1 MPSRVQSKHPPL
13 RHWIGAAYLS
23 AYLSVLL
30 GSSYT
35 FSQSSVQ
42 CCNSLTPEL
51 PPATAYGATISRN
64 NDPRNNYRPHVPM
77 PIDAPLPADVLWQ
90 KLSIEELRLGPYS
103 AGLVPD
109 LQGLG
114 AALFQSGDYRNAIEV
129 YGKAIHV
136 LRVNEGLNTVLQTGL
151 VEQMIEAQIALGNFV
166 AADRKQAYLYRILR
180 SALPAS
186 SSEMLAATEQ
196 YADWNR
202 TAYIA
207 HLDRDRYPRIV
218 DLMDL
223 YDDGAGK
230 VAEEQGPLSRMKLP
244 YLKGKLKAQYL
255 LSIYP
260 GESEEGLQVSMQQNK
275 EVDLPDL
282 KRLRFKRFQDGNYR
296 YGKQTIIEMRDIL
309 VNDPQTNPQEL
320 ADVQLALADWYQ
332 WHHFYAEAL
341 QTYREAWDMM
351 VGETGGANWLQTAF
365 GEPLELPQQIVF
377 YPGRI
382 SIQAKST
389 AQVTVQFEVN
399 RLGEAKDIE
408 VVYPSAEEHQPAVT
422 RAYKYLRDM
431 RFRPRFVNGKAVTTQ
446 ALERNYTIHY

>member
-1 MPSRVQSKHPPL
+1 
-13 RHWIGAAYLS
+13 
-23 AYLSVLL
+23 
-30 GSSYT
+30 
-35 FSQSSVQ
+35 
-42 CCNSLTPEL
+42 
-51 PPATAYGATISRN
+51 
-64 NDPRNNYRPHVPM
+64 M
-77 PIDAPLPADVLWQ
+77 PIDAAFPADVLWQ
-90 KLSIEELRLGPYS
+90 KLSVEELRLGPYS
-103 AGLVPD
+103 AALVPD

-114 AALFQSGDYRNAIEV
+114 AALFQSGDYRKAIEV
-129 YGKAIHV
+129 YGKAIHL
-136 LRVNEGLNTVLQTGL
+136 LRVNEGLNTVLQTSL
-151 VEQMIEAQIALGNFV
+151 VEQVIEAQIELGNFV
-166 AADRKQAYLYRILR
+166 AADKKQAYLFRIRR

-186 SSEMLAATEQ
+186 GADMLAATEQ
-196 YADWNR
+196 YADWHR
-202 TAYIA
+202 SAYIA
-207 HLDRDRYPRIV
+207 QLDRDRYPRIV
-218 DLMDL
+218 DLIDL

-230 VAEEQGPLSRMKLP
+230 VAEEQGPLSRNKLP
-244 YLKGKLKAQYL
+244 YLEGKLKAHYL
-255 LSIYP
+255 LSNYP

-309 VNDPQTNPQEL
+309 DNDPQTNLKEL

-332 WHHFYAEAL
+332 WHHLYAEAL

-351 VGETGGANWLQTAF
+351 AGETGGASWLQTAF

-382 SIQAKST
+382 SVQTKNT

-431 RFRPRFVNGKAVTTQ
+431 RFRPRFVNGKAVTTR